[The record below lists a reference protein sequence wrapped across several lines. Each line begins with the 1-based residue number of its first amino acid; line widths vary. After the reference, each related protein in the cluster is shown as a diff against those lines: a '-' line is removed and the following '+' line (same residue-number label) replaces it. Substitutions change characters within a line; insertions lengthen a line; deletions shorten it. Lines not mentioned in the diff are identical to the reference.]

1 MVKDLG
7 NVEAG
12 TSVGQN
18 EVSPSPFLPLKVVAL
33 ARESYN
39 DDFSRSESYMQ
50 RVSTQIVII
59 NG

>member
-7 NVEAG
+7 CGETG
-12 TSVGQN
+12 RDLGRS
-18 EVSPSPFLPLKVVAL
+18 EVSPSPFLPLKVVAF
-33 ARESYN
+33 ARGSYN

-50 RVSTQIVII
+50 RVSAQNLII